1 MLILLGGSQSYS
13 EEVQYA
19 KLRWLDR
26 QRGGSN
32 IQCFYLHILYMNES
46 EYFDE
51 RSSKMKE
58 SVLNTCMLI
67 QEYCL
72 LDIDFTCKIQEKIQ
86 ILNTSKQI
94 QINNSSASSFAPK
107 SSQTIK

>member
-1 MLILLGGSQSYS
+1 
-13 EEVQYA
+13 
-19 KLRWLDR
+19 
-26 QRGGSN
+26 
-32 IQCFYLHILYMNES
+32 
-46 EYFDE
+46 
-51 RSSKMKE
+51 
-58 SVLNTCMLI
+58 MLI